1 MTRRLTSQRGSALVT
16 AMLAIMVMM
25 MLGLASLSF
34 VDGQSRATGKERT
47 QESSFNA
54 AEAALSGE
62 SATLAQKWPGAV
74 DKQMPVC
81 TYSNGTLTTNPP
93 AQADRCPNAAALTQT
108 LASKDFSNNN
118 LTWTVEVRDN
128 TGGEQCTATTA
139 TNCGYYWDDV
149 TNRGYATW
157 DANGDLEMWVR
168 AQSVVRGQRRTIV
181 GRVRVTKVN
190 VQFPKSAVTAGSFK
204 VGSSGSKKHYITLN
218 GSTMALRCDMNV
230 PEPARSACL
239 KEGRPG
245 ENIVYPGT
253 IDSPYDDGGS
263 VLTESQLNQL
273 RQTAD
278 ANGTYYP
285 AGTCPPST
293 IAGYTGAVVFVESA
307 DCKLTGNGTINS
319 AAKPGLI
326 VFAAGTLK
334 FTGTKTVYGT
344 IYLANGQHSTADDL
358 LDLGGNSTVIGSV
371 MVDGAAG
378 LAVTGSDQ
386 VVYDANAQ
394 QNFSTITGAG
404 LIRSSF
410 RELDV

>member
-1 MTRRLTSQRGSALVT
+1 MTSRLTSQRGSALVT

-25 MLGLASLSF
+25 MLGLASLTF

-54 AEAALSGE
+54 AEAALSAE
-62 SATLAQKWPGAV
+62 SATLAQQWPGAA

-93 AQADRCPNAAALTQT
+93 GQADRCPNAAALAQT
-108 LASKDFSNNN
+108 LSSKDFANNN

-128 TGGEQCTATTA
+128 KGTEQCTAITETK
-139 TNCGYYWDDV
+139 CGYYWDDV
-149 TNRGYATW
+149 ANRGADFPMW
-157 DANGDLEMWVR
+157 DANEDLEMWVR
-168 AQSVVRGQRRTIV
+168 ARSVVRGQRRTVV
-181 GRVRVTKVN
+181 GRVRVTKVT
-190 VQFPKSAVTAGSFK
+190 VQFPKAAVTAGSFT
-204 VGSSGSKKHYITLN
+204 VNSSGSKKHYITLN
-218 GSTMALRCDMNV
+218 GSTMSLRCDLEAEG
-230 PEPARSACL
+230 PDCL
-239 KEGRPG
+239 DEARPG

-263 VLTESQLNQL
+263 VLTDSQLKQL
-273 RQTAD
+273 RQTAQ
-278 ANGTYYP
+278 ANSTYFP

-293 IAGYTGAVVFVESA
+293 LAGYSGAIVFVENA
-307 DCKLTGNGTINS
+307 NCQLTGNGDINS
-319 AAKPGLI
+319 ATKPGLI

-334 FTGTKTVYGT
+334 FTGTKTIYGT
-344 IYLANGQHSTADDL
+344 IYMANGQHSTEDNL

-378 LAVTGSDQ
+378 LTVTGSDQ
-386 VVYDANAQ
+386 VIYDPNAQ

-410 RELDV
+410 RELDA

>member
-1 MTRRLTSQRGSALVT
+1 
-16 AMLAIMVMM
+16 
-25 MLGLASLSF
+25 
-34 VDGQSRATGKERT
+34 
-47 QESSFNA
+47 
-54 AEAALSGE
+54 
-62 SATLAQKWPGAV
+62 
-74 DKQMPVC
+74 
-81 TYSNGTLTTNPP
+81 
-93 AQADRCPNAAALTQT
+93 
-108 LASKDFSNNN
+108 
-118 LTWTVEVRDN
+118 
-128 TGGEQCTATTA
+128 
-139 TNCGYYWDDV
+139 
-149 TNRGYATW
+149 
-157 DANGDLEMWVR
+157 
-168 AQSVVRGQRRTIV
+168 
-181 GRVRVTKVN
+181 
-190 VQFPKSAVTAGSFK
+190 
-204 VGSSGSKKHYITLN
+204 
-218 GSTMALRCDMNV
+218 MALRCDMNV